1 MIDLDKEKDELA
13 KARAVSN
20 KITNLG
26 FGDAI
31 RKKVAQYADVRD
43 DVRASQAL
51 KRKRN
56 DANDIRKD
64 YVQSYVPDS
73 GNLGQTYFPLGDGM
87 TLIKNGAH
95 QPNFVLIFS
104 NYVVIIGIFF
114 LLIIFQKNRWK
125 RGRMSAVGP
134 LPLGSKQSS
143 GGGFIDVV
151 PVAGAPR
158 LLGGPAVGA

>member
-95 QPNFVLIFS
+95 QPNFVLNNSSRNVLENTI
-104 NYVVIIGIFF
+104 NE
-114 LLIIFQKNRWK
+114 LKLKKQKHEDDSGF
-125 RGRMSAVGP
+125 RGYGR
-134 LPLGSKQSS
+134 
-143 GGGFIDVV
+143 
-151 PVAGAPR
+151 
-158 LLGGPAVGA
+158 